1 MWISVDDVN
10 SHKITTMITTMRRRH
25 TTAASEHAQTSTDVT
40 CLLRAAG
47 AAVGYRQRRR
57 RCGSLERQNSIAIM
71 NTLIQICSRGISIS
85 VAHKTIQCIA
95 VCAREQLMLS
105 SSSSSSSFM
114 DVAIVMVFGLCHC
127 EVRRIVQWLCA
138 HHNHSL
144 SRRRYAEIILCHLI
158 RSTCSSFTRCVC

>member
-95 VCAREQLMLS
+95 VCAREQLML
-105 SSSSSSSFM
+105 
-114 DVAIVMVFGLCHC
+114 
-127 EVRRIVQWLCA
+127 
-138 HHNHSL
+138 
-144 SRRRYAEIILCHLI
+144 
-158 RSTCSSFTRCVC
+158 